1 MSGQRN
7 VTQAQLWSPW
17 YEESGE
23 DCRIEMDICSH
34 TLARTKISIVINKE
48 HGDPVYM
55 SRHPKHTS
63 GE

>member
-1 MSGQRN
+1 MNSHRN

-23 DCRIEMDICSH
+23 ECRIEMDICTH
-34 TLARTKISIVINKE
+34 MRQRTKIAIVINKE
-48 HGDPVYM
+48 RGDPVYV
-55 SRHPKHTS
+55 SWQPKHTA